1 MNDNRRLQRA
11 DRIVVKRG
19 ALPRDARRGVM
30 LLIVTLVLTALT
42 LSGAA
47 LLTLMKTEQ
56 EATFTRGREELVRGV
71 ARSAVVYLSACV
83 ETNQT
88 ERDKKGGLYN
98 NPQLFCAAQL
108 LDRSEGGAD
117 SSRFTILSPKLE
129 DSTITGARY
138 GLVDESSRLN
148 LQAVLEWEKEEAGAG
163 RNALMKLPGMTP
175 TAADSILDWI
185 DPDENPRQNGAEAS
199 YYSQRNLPYSPRNAT
214 PVFLEELLLA
224 RGVTRTQLYGAD
236 ENYTYNTEKSSG
248 NKSQSTLGGS
258 LRGVASSIGNENSE
272 GITAP
277 WNTLLTVFSAEKDV
291 DPKGEARVNLNVDDL
306 QFLYQELESRV
317 GADLAKFIVL
327 YRQYGPKAPEE
338 DAAPTRRGYG
348 RSASRLATPAAT
360 ANVAPLAQAP
370 LDYSVAATT
379 QLATPLDVVGAVV
392 QINDVDFAS
401 PLLDSA
407 ANANINRIMTLLDY
421 ASTSP
426 TTTIVGRVNVNAAPR
441 PVLAALPGLANAD
454 VQRILDARP
463 DPAEPTPSEYR
474 HAIWLYAKGV
484 VTLDVMKKLY
494 NKTTGRGDVF
504 RGQIVGF
511 LDDSDETTRAEVVVD
526 GTTVPPRQV
535 FYKDLTSL
543 GKGFSDAVLL
553 GGNTTSTTD
562 PNASF
567 GVSELDWQAVQDFPD
582 ATSQSSGYNLGAFSN
597 EDPFAAVEIATGV
610 SPTSDFD
617 ATAQPPLGDSF
628 IAADGARDA
637 TGTDPLATAVDATN
651 SPATTGAQDASSSR
665 RDRLL
670 QALQSSRAD
679 RQSRNESLGS
689 SSTTDSPA
697 ASETSTGGAPPSSVQ
712 ESADATAEAPTATTA
727 GTQESSTSRRD
738 RLLQALQSSRSDRQS
753 RNQSLNS
760 SSGEGAASNANK

>member
-1 MNDNRRLQRA
+1 MKNDNRRLQRA
-11 DRIVVKRG
+11 ARKIIKRS
-19 ALPRDARRGVM
+19 ALPRDARSGVM
-30 LLIVTLVLTALT
+30 LLIVTLVLTTLT

-71 ARSAVVYLSACV
+71 ARSAVVYLAACV
-83 ETNQT
+83 ETTPT

-98 NPQLFCAAQL
+98 NPQLFCASQL

-148 LQAVLEWEKEEAGAG
+148 LQAVLEWEQEEAGAG
-163 RNALMKLPGMTP
+163 RSALMKLPGMTQI
-175 TAADSILDWI
+175 AADSILDWI
-185 DPDENPRQNGAEAS
+185 DPDETPRQNGAEAS
-199 YYSQRNLPYSPRNAT
+199 YYSQRKLPYSPRNAT

-236 ENYTYNTEKSSG
+236 ENFTYNTEKSSG
-248 NKSQSTLGGS
+248 NESQAMLGSS
-258 LRGVASSIGNENSE
+258 LRGVATSIGNENAQ
-272 GITAP
+272 GVTAP
-277 WNTLLTVFSAEKDV
+277 WNALITVFSAEKDV
-291 DPKGEARVNLNVDDL
+291 DPNGEARVNLNVDDL

-327 YRQYGPKAPEE
+327 YRQYGPKAQEE
-338 DAAPTRRGYG
+338 TAAPTRRGYG
-348 RSASRLATPAAT
+348 RSASRLATPLAAT
-360 ANVAPLAQAP
+360 GNVAPLAQAP
-370 LDYSVAATT
+370 LDYNVAATT

-401 PLLDSA
+401 PLLDSTA
-407 ANANINRIMTLLDY
+407 RANIDRIMTLLDY

-426 TTTIVGRVNVNAAPR
+426 TTTIIGRVNVNAAPR
-441 PVLAALPGLANAD
+441 PVLSAIPGLASAD

-463 DPAEPTPSEYR
+463 DPSEATPSEFR
-474 HAIWLYAKGV
+474 HATWLYSKGIV
-484 VTLDVMKKLY
+484 NLDAMKKLY

-526 GTTVPPRQV
+526 GTTIPPRQV

-553 GGNTTSTTD
+553 GGNVNSTPD
-562 PNASF
+562 PNAPF
-567 GVSELDWQAVQDFPD
+567 GVSELDWQAVQDFSD
-582 ATSQSSGYNLGAFSN
+582 SSRGSSGYNLGTFSSD
-597 EDPFAAVEIATGV
+597 DPFAAVEVANDA
-610 SPTSDFD
+610 SPSTDFNAASQLPAD
-617 ATAQPPLGDSF
+617 DSF
-628 IAADGARDA
+628 MAVDGVRDAASPYDA
-637 TGTDPLATAVDATN
+637 TGTQDASSSRRDRILQALQTSRADRQSRNQSLSSSSTTDAAAENVSPNATTLPVEESDAT
-651 SPATTGAQDASSSR
+651 SAPAATESQDASSSR

-679 RQSRNESLGS
+679 RQSRN
-689 SSTTDSPA
+689 
-697 ASETSTGGAPPSSVQ
+697 
-712 ESADATAEAPTATTA
+712 
-727 GTQESSTSRRD
+727 
-738 RLLQALQSSRSDRQS
+738 
-753 RNQSLNS
+753 QSLNA
-760 SSGEGAASNANK
+760 SSGQGASSNANE